1 MKKQAGT
8 TRDRSPKTPF
18 ARKCVE
24 LGVTYRMISKE
35 TGIKYSRLSK
45 IGNGVLN
52 LDDDVLVNIDDW
64 MFSHCGVHVTREDFI
79 RDDDF
84 SKKAKRV
91 KETNDVVVEKKS
103 VKPMATMVELL
114 SSGYVIR
121 DEDGWSEPA
130 QDADAAA
137 SIIVERAGKLVQEAR
152 ELEPGMYGYKVI
164 IAVAPITNPSEF
176 FVPQDRG

>member
-1 MKKQAGT
+1 MKKQAGI

-24 LGVTYRMISKE
+24 LGVTYRMISKG
-35 TGIKYSRLSK
+35 TGIEYSRLSK
-45 IGNGVLN
+45 IGN
-52 LDDDVLVNIDDW
+52 
-64 MFSHCGVHVTREDFI
+64 GVHVTREDFI

-84 SKKAKRV
+84 TKKAKRGKV
-91 KETNDVVVEKKS
+91 TNDVVVEKKS

-130 QDADAAA
+130 QDADAAV

-164 IAVAPITNPSEF
+164 ISVTPITNPSEF
-176 FVPQDRG
+176 FVPENRG

>member
-1 MKKQAGT
+1 
-8 TRDRSPKTPF
+8 
-18 ARKCVE
+18 
-24 LGVTYRMISKE
+24 MISKE
-35 TGIKYSRLSK
+35 TGIEYSRLSK

-84 SKKAKRV
+84 TNKAKRGLV
-91 KETNDVVVEKKS
+91 TNDVVEKKS

-114 SSGYVIR
+114 SSGYVIK

-130 QDADAAA
+130 QDADAAV

-176 FVPQDRG
+176 FVPRDRG

>member
-1 MKKQAGT
+1 MKKQAGST
-8 TRDRSPKTPF
+8 NDRSPKTLF

-35 TGIKYSRLSK
+35 TGIEYSGLSK

-64 MFSHCGVHVTREDFI
+64 MFRHCGVHVTREDFI

-130 QDADAAA
+130 QNADAAV

>member
-8 TRDRSPKTPF
+8 THDRSPKTPF

-84 SKKAKRV
+84 TKKGKV
-91 KETNDVVVEKKS
+91 TNDVVVEKKS
-103 VKPMATMVELL
+103 LKPMATMVELL

-130 QDADAAA
+130 QNADAAV

-176 FVPQDRG
+176 FVPQNRG